1 MSGRCARAATRDAG
15 GATRRGR
22 RGGGGGKLATA
33 TELPRVAF
41 HWKVGPCFSLSAHM
55 RRGAVKWTSLTCCS
69 FLFFSLFLVRE

>member
-1 MSGRCARAATRDAG
+1 MLGLRRVMPGARHAVDA
-15 GATRRGR
+15 
-22 RGGGGGKLATA
+22 GGGGGKLATA